1 MLVHYGPNT
10 RDLFDVYMLSSIS
23 KQVAAHYERRA
34 DPNSCEAL
42 YVLDWHWQC
51 NTTFKTLDTISW
63 KNTVFQ
69 PVTKNMAEI
78 TPHDLLHCCQNHN
91 KTEQEAQSSFSL
103 LIDFIPRNITKMR
116 KNIY

>member
-42 YVLDWHWQC
+42 YVLDWHWQGNILTSAC
-51 NTTFKTLDTISW
+51 GLALKLWMLFHDKISFFKT
-63 KNTVFQ
+63 
-69 PVTKNMAEI
+69 VTENKAEI
-78 TPHDLLHCCQNHN
+78 TSHDLMHCCLNHN
-91 KTEQEAQSSFSL
+91 KIEQEV
-103 LIDFIPRNITKMR
+103 N
-116 KNIY
+116 

>member
-42 YVLDWHWQC
+42 YIVDWHWQYTYIC
-51 NTTFKTLDTISW
+51 MCASIKILSTIS
-63 KNTVFQ
+63 
-69 PVTKNMAEI
+69 
-78 TPHDLLHCCQNHN
+78 
-91 KTEQEAQSSFSL
+91 
-103 LIDFIPRNITKMR
+103 
-116 KNIY
+116 